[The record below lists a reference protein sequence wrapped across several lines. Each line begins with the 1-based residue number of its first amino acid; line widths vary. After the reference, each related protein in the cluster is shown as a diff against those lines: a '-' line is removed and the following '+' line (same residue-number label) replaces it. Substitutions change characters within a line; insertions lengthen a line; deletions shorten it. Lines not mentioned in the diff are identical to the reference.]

1 MYQNRTYRKCLNIIL
16 AAILVTAG
24 LASLLTAAG
33 ISGSCIAHAA
43 EGGGTWVAT
52 STPSYKHPVTGAI
65 EDSGDNESIGQ
76 GMTESVLYRKALIE
90 KNASGE
96 YYATM
101 RIYMLDNISDIS
113 FAVQS
118 RGDSG
123 WNSVTAE
130 KTQENKGGDYC
141 ADYRI
146 KIPDQNAIV
155 RLSVNVT
162 ARGREVVFFA
172 SFSDLKEG
180 HGNFVAEMASSG
192 SSGDD
197 VEGLTTSLDNE
208 KDSSAKTSD
217 KAESLPAISWVL
229 VLQCILIIL
238 VPSLV
243 IGGGLMA
250 VIVWLRN
257 REEIE

>member
-1 MYQNRTYRKCLNIIL
+1 
-16 AAILVTAG
+16 
-24 LASLLTAAG
+24 
-33 ISGSCIAHAA
+33 
-43 EGGGTWVAT
+43 
-52 STPSYKHPVTGAI
+52 
-65 EDSGDNESIGQ
+65 
-76 GMTESVLYRKALIE
+76 
-90 KNASGE
+90 
-96 YYATM
+96 
-101 RIYMLDNISDIS
+101 MLDNISDIK

-123 WNSVTAE
+123 WNSVSAD

-162 ARGREVVFFA
+162 AMGREVVFFT

-180 HGNFVAEMASSG
+180 HGNFVAEMASSQG
-192 SSGDD
+192 SGDD
-197 VEGLTTSLDNE
+197 VEGLTTSLDSE

-250 VIVWLRN
+250 VLIWLRN